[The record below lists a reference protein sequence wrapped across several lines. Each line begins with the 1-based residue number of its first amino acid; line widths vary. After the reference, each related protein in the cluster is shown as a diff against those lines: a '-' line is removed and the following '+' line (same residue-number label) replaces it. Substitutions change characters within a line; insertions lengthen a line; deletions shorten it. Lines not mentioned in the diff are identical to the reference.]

1 MEELENLQ
9 VINPY
14 AVAPANGMS
23 MDSKRHDSGNAVA
36 ANAEARAVSE
46 VKAQVMMARQFP
58 RDPLLSMDC
67 ILREC
72 ERPTLADAAIYLY
85 PRGNEM
91 ISGPSIRLAEV
102 LARNWGNVTFGMEVL
117 ERGVA
122 KNGVGFSAIRAFA
135 WDLQTNTYVSRHFE
149 VKHWRSTRS
158 GGYKLT
164 DDRDIYELEANMGS
178 RRLRACILQIIPGDV
193 TSAAVA
199 ACRKTSSNGLVE
211 IMKDEKKRA
220 DLVAKM
226 LRIRGSKLCIIG
238 ARPSVGKSALGL
250 FIATNAARSGKHV
263 LYVSLEMDEAELYD
277 RIIARF
283 SGVPVDV
290 IEARNFSDEQIQ
302 SVVAAY
308 AEIGQIQLSI
318 STQAQTPLQIRS
330 LALRQR
336 QDTGLDMIVVDYL
349 QLLRSGR
356 KTNNRAEE
364 VGEIS
369 RALKRLAMELKIPVI
384 AMTQMNRQSEMGIG
398 EGGRMPKMSESRES
412 GTIEQDAN
420 QFLILHAPD
429 IRTVPEP
436 WQQMAE
442 SCQANGWTFMLI
454 NVAKNRNGRKG
465 ILPIAFDAPHMNFFA
480 FERDTQGG

>member
-158 GGYKLT
+158 
-164 DDRDIYELEANMGS
+164 
-178 RRLRACILQIIPGDV
+178 
-193 TSAAVA
+193 
-199 ACRKTSSNGLVE
+199 
-211 IMKDEKKRA
+211 
-220 DLVAKM
+220 
-226 LRIRGSKLCIIG
+226 
-238 ARPSVGKSALGL
+238 
-250 FIATNAARSGKHV
+250 
-263 LYVSLEMDEAELYD
+263 VSL
-277 RIIARF
+277 
-283 SGVPVDV
+283 
-290 IEARNFSDEQIQ
+290 
-302 SVVAAY
+302 
-308 AEIGQIQLSI
+308 
-318 STQAQTPLQIRS
+318 
-330 LALRQR
+330 
-336 QDTGLDMIVVDYL
+336 
-349 QLLRSGR
+349 
-356 KTNNRAEE
+356 
-364 VGEIS
+364 
-369 RALKRLAMELKIPVI
+369 
-384 AMTQMNRQSEMGIG
+384 
-398 EGGRMPKMSESRES
+398 
-412 GTIEQDAN
+412 
-420 QFLILHAPD
+420 
-429 IRTVPEP
+429 
-436 WQQMAE
+436 
-442 SCQANGWTFMLI
+442 
-454 NVAKNRNGRKG
+454 
-465 ILPIAFDAPHMNFFA
+465 
-480 FERDTQGG
+480 

>member
-23 MDSKRHDSGNAVA
+23 MDSKRDDSGNAVA

-226 LRIRGSKLCIIG
+226 LRIYEKLGVTRTDLENYLNAKIDDWNADHMIKLKELKCSFDDG
-238 ARPSVGKSALGL
+238 ALTLGEVFPHLGGNGKNET
-250 FIATNAARSGKHV
+250 ITK
-263 LYVSLEMDEAELYD
+263 
-277 RIIARF
+277 
-283 SGVPVDV
+283 
-290 IEARNFSDEQIQ
+290 EQIEKIMQ
-302 SVVAAY
+302 M
-308 AEIGQIQLSI
+308 EKETG
-318 STQAQTPLQIRS
+318 
-330 LALRQR
+330 RQ
-336 QDTGLDMIVVDYL
+336 
-349 QLLRSGR
+349 
-356 KTNNRAEE
+356 
-364 VGEIS
+364 GEIS
-369 RALKRLAMELKIPVI
+369 DALKR
-384 AMTQMNRQSEMGIG
+384 MGIA
-398 EGGRMPKMSESRES
+398 RV
-412 GTIEQDAN
+412 A
-420 QFLILHAPD
+420 D
-429 IRTVPEP
+429 IPATRFDEVV
-436 WQQMAE
+436 QMV
-442 SCQANGWTFMLI
+442 QTFMPPQKPKQ
-454 NVAKNRNGRKG
+454 VEQAK
-465 ILPIAFDAPHMNFFA
+465 
-480 FERDTQGG
+480 